1 MGHFVHYRAAS
12 VDNHRP
18 AYKLSFW
25 EQRFLS
31 DQIDLFM
38 RLIILLAILL
48 GLDFYVFQAFRLLS
62 VNWSATS
69 RTILYGVYWLIP
81 AVLVVCL
88 LLVSSGQEIDWNKPF
103 YNFLR
108 AFLFIAYLSKLVV
121 GGVLLIDDIRRLFFA
136 GYQSIA
142 GSGGPTD
149 IGRSKFLTQF
159 GVLLGSIPFIS
170 LTYGILRNPYRYQL
184 FSQKVNIPGLPDELR
199 GLKVIQISDIHSGS
213 FTLKEPIRRA
223 IEMINGERPDL
234 VFFTGDL
241 VNNEAREMEPYL
253 DVFDKIEAK
262 YGVYSVLGNHDYG
275 DYIRWESREAKM
287 QNMEQLFA
295 THKRL
300 GWQLLRNENRMV
312 EVNGHQV
319 AVLGVEN
326 YSAHPRFPKYGDLAR
341 ASAGTENASLKLLLS
356 HDPTHWEDQVVK
368 EKEFRDVAVTF
379 SGHTHGMQFGVEIPG
394 WFKWS
399 PIQYIYKQWAG
410 LYQREG
416 QYLYVNRGFG
426 FLGYPGRV
434 GILPEITVMEL
445 V

>member
-1 MGHFVHYRAAS
+1 
-12 VDNHRP
+12 
-18 AYKLSFW
+18 
-25 EQRFLS
+25 
-31 DQIDLFM
+31 M
-38 RLIILLAILL
+38 RLILLLAVLL
-48 GLDFYVFQAFRLLS
+48 GLDVYVFQAFRLLS
-62 VNWSATS
+62 SNWSSTA
-69 RTILYGVYWLIP
+69 RWVLYGAYWLIP
-81 AVLVVCL
+81 VVLVVCL
-88 LLVSSGQEIDWNKPF
+88 VLVSSGQVIDWNKPIN
-103 YNFLR
+103 NFLR
-108 AFLFIAYLSKLVV
+108 AFLFIAYLSKFVIA
-121 GGVLLIDDIRRLFFA
+121 GVLLIDDIRRLLFT

-142 GSGGPTD
+142 GNGGAVD

-159 GVLLGSIPFIS
+159 GVLLGSLPFVS

-184 FSQKVNIPGLPDELR
+184 FSQKVNIPNLPAALQ

-213 FTLKEPIRRA
+213 FTLKEPIKRA
-223 IEMINGERPDL
+223 IEMINSEKPDL

-275 DYIRWESREAKM
+275 DYIRWDSHEEKV
-287 QNMEQLFA
+287 QNMERLFA

-312 EVNGHQV
+312 EVKGHQV

-341 ASAGTENASLKLLLS
+341 ASEGTEGAALKLLLS
-356 HDPTHWEDQVVK
+356 HDPTHWEDQVI
-368 EKEFRDVAVTF
+368 KEFKDVAVTF

-410 LYQREG
+410 LYEREG

-434 GILPEITVMEL
+434 GILPEITMMEL
-445 V
+445 A

>member
-1 MGHFVHYRAAS
+1 
-12 VDNHRP
+12 
-18 AYKLSFW
+18 
-25 EQRFLS
+25 
-31 DQIDLFM
+31 M
-38 RLIILLAILL
+38 RLIIILIVLL
-48 GLDFYVFQAFRLLS
+48 GLDVYVFQAFRLLS
-62 VNWSATS
+62 SNWSNTA
-69 RTILYGVYWLIP
+69 RWVLYGVYWLIP
-81 AVLVVCL
+81 LVLITCL

-103 YNFLR
+103 NNFLR
-108 AFLFIAYLSKLVV
+108 AFLFIAYLSKFVV
-121 GGVLLIDDIRRLFFA
+121 GGVLLIDDVRRLLFS
-136 GYQSIA
+136 GYHAIA
-142 GSGGPTD
+142 GNGGSVD

-159 GVLLGSIPFIS
+159 GVLLGSLPFLS
-170 LTYGILRNPYRYQL
+170 LTYGILRNPYRYQV
-184 FSQKVNIPGLPDELR
+184 FTQKVKIPDLPEALR

-213 FTLKEPIRRA
+213 FTLKEPIIRG
-223 IEMINGERPDL
+223 IDMINSQQPDL

-253 DVFDKIEAK
+253 DVFDKIEAR

-275 DYIRWESREAKM
+275 DYVRWESREAK
-287 QNMEQLFA
+287 QRNLEKLYA
-295 THKRL
+295 THQKL
-300 GWQLLRNENRMV
+300 GWQLLRNEHRMLDI
-312 EVNGHQV
+312 NGHRV

-326 YSAHPRFPKYGDLAR
+326 YSAHPRFPKYGDLAQ
-341 ASAGTENASLKLLLS
+341 ASAGTDGADLKLLLS

-368 EKEFRDVAVTF
+368 EFQDVAVTF

-410 LYQREG
+410 LYEREG